1 MAIVGVIL
9 CFTYVLAY
17 ISVVVVAPFMV
28 IVPTVMLFTKKEI
41 TVFEW
46 AGFVLMGGFLS
57 VMAYMSIPIVKAMF
71 NLGYSLL

>member
-1 MAIVGVIL
+1 MAIIGSIL

-41 TVFEW
+41 TLFEW
-46 AGFVLMGGFLS
+46 AGFMLMGGLS
-57 VMAYMSIPIVKAMF
+57 VGDGLYEHPDRK
-71 NLGYSLL
+71 GYV